1 MVETLT
7 SAASTELAFPARR
20 LSGGLAGL
28 AGRLRRPLRIAAGRL
43 PARRECAGGERAGG
57 ERGFTLLEVIVV
69 MIIVGVVAAMAIPSM
84 QAGSRQAAVRR
95 SVRAFI
101 SAARQASAEAVRT
114 RKPAA
119 LIVWPDDGTFS
130 VEGAK
135 DRYELPGFAEFGEIV
150 GGREAEGEDE
160 ILFDFYP
167 TGSSAGGSVEITF
180 DTGSRPQSYILVLDP
195 LVSRVRIEDAS

>member
-1 MVETLT
+1 MVEALT
-7 SAASTELAFPARR
+7 SAAWTEPGLSMRPGPSLLAV
-20 LSGGLAGL
+20 L
-28 AGRLRRPLRIAAGRL
+28 AGRLRRPLRVA
-43 PARRECAGGERAGG
+43 PRRVRGG

-69 MIIVGVVAAMAIPSM
+69 MIIVGVIAAMAIPSL

-114 RKPAA
+114 RKPSA

-130 VEGAK
+130 VEGAR
-135 DRYELPGFAEFGEIV
+135 DRYELPDFAEFGEIV
-150 GGREAEGEDE
+150 GGREAEGEEE

-167 TGSSAGGSVEITF
+167 TGSSVGGSVEISF
-180 DTGSRPQSYILVLDP
+180 DIGSRPQSYILVLDP